1 MILGVLGPVGFRK
14 AHILKE
20 MQPGVFQPSTSWIKI
35 SAQWTAQNKAGL
47 LGAFSSTCSFYSWCN
62 QTFTGR
68 LPFLRQLHC
77 LRTVILRLPPGVLD
91 CQTPQ
96 PLKEIQNKTLKHNI
110 WLCTYCKHCGF
121 TWQKI
126 FSVAQFKKKK
136 KKTVPAATSLIS
148 HTLKPS
154 FCPPKA

>member
-14 AHILKE
+14 AHIVKE

-35 SAQWTAQNKAGL
+35 YAQQTAQNKAGL

-62 QTFTGR
+62 QTLTGR

-96 PLKEIQNKTLKHNI
+96 PLKEIQNKTLKYNM

-126 FSVAQFKKKK
+126 FSVAQSL
-136 KKTVPAATSLIS
+136 KKTKHCTCCNITYIPHS
-148 HTLKPS
+148 
-154 FCPPKA
+154 